1 MSVEEQTMTRG
12 IGTQHYMA
20 PEVLDGDEYTEKAD
34 VYSFGVVLYY
44 ILTGGQLP
52 KIKFSDL
59 LQRKKPTL
67 PSSLTD
73 FAKSLIDKCI
83 DYDSN
88 ERPSF
93 EMILDELEQ
102 NQYNL
107 VQLNE
112 RQISKVREFVQEHK
126 YKIESCQSF
135 S

>member
-1 MSVEEQTMTRG
+1 MSLDEQTMTRG

-20 PEVLDGDEYTEKAD
+20 PEVLNDEYTEKSD

-52 KIKFSDL
+52 NIKFSDL
-59 LQRKKPTL
+59 FQRKKPTL

-73 FAKSLIDKCI
+73 FAKSLITKCI

-107 VQLNE
+107 VPLNE
-112 RQISKVREFVQEHK
+112 RQISKVREFIQEHK
-126 YKIESCQSF
+126 DKIESC
-135 S
+135 